1 MATRRRGRKR
11 SSTSGHG
18 VILVLPRTSVT
29 ENRKSSPTK
38 SRSYLSKSVRN
49 LFPQR
54 ESLAMLT
61 NQVKD
66 GGGSMKSV
74 AHFTGKET
82 LEQIAAKLRPAFSP
96 T

>member
-1 MATRRRGRKR
+1 
-11 SSTSGHG
+11 
-18 VILVLPRTSVT
+18 
-29 ENRKSSPTK
+29 
-38 SRSYLSKSVRN
+38 
-49 LFPQR
+49 
-54 ESLAMLT
+54 MLT